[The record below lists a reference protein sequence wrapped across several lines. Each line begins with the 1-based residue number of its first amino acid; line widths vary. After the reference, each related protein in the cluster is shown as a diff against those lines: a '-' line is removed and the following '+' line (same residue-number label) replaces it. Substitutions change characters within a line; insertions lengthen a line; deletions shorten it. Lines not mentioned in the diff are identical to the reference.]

1 MTEVAI
7 LGLGSMGSALA
18 RCLVNAGHK
27 VTVWNRTPAKCNDLR
42 DVGASVASTP
52 DEAIARADFVIICIK
67 SHAQTVELV
76 AGLATSLSGKM
87 ICDMST
93 GDTTDADA
101 LVKLLRDQG
110 AGYML
115 GMINAYPSGIGTD
128 EATILTVGSAGS
140 WAAYGPIILT
150 LAGRSACIGRE
161 PSALAAMFAG
171 LFSVRQG
178 FMFGMIYGALAC
190 KKAGVPMQVFSDQ
203 IPASL
208 KLVHDYYGLFER
220 SVPTEEFANAEASM
234 KVYALAQEDAL
245 KTIQSLDAPSEFMQL
260 MYNTTKAA
268 WDDGHGDK
276 ELTALVKIMADKVQ
290 IT

>member
-1 MTEVAI
+1 MTNIAI

-18 RCLVNAGHK
+18 HCLIKAGHN
-27 VTVWNRTPAKCNDLR
+27 VAVWNRTPGKSDAFTNLGARAAK
-42 DVGASVASTP
+42 TP
-52 DEAIARADFVIICIK
+52 DEAIAVSDFAIVCVK
-67 SHAQTVELV
+67 SHAQTVKIISDL
-76 AGLATSLSGKM
+76 TISIQGKM

-93 GDTTDADA
+93 GDTKDAEA
-101 LVKLLRDQG
+101 LVKILSAQG
-110 AGYML
+110 ARYML

-128 EATILTVGSAGS
+128 DATILTVGSAGS
-140 WAAYGPIILT
+140 WLAYGPIIQT

-178 FMFGMIYGALAC
+178 FMFGMIYGAIVC
-190 KKAGVPMQVFSDQ
+190 EKAGVPMQVFSDQ

-220 SVPTEEFANAEASM
+220 SVPTERFANAEASM

-245 KTIQSLDAPSEFMQL
+245 KTFQSLDAPSEFMQL
-260 MYNTTKAA
+260 MYDNTKAA
-268 WDDGHGDK
+268 WDDGHGDQ
-276 ELTALVKIMADKVQ
+276 ELTALVKTMAN
-290 IT
+290 

>member
-1 MTEVAI
+1 MIEVAV
-7 LGLGSMGSALA
+7 LGVGSMGSALA
-18 RCLVNAGHK
+18 RCLVEAGHK

-52 DEAIARADFVIICIK
+52 DEAVAQANFVIVCIK
-67 SHAQTVELV
+67 SHAQSVDLI
-76 AGLATSLSGKM
+76 AGLTTTLTGKT

-93 GDTTDADA
+93 GDTKDAEA
-101 LVKLLRDQG
+101 LVMLLREKG
-110 AGYML
+110 ASYML

-140 WAAYGPIILT
+140 WLAYGPIILQ

-178 FMFGMIYGALAC
+178 FMFGMIYGALVC

-220 SVPTEEFANAEASM
+220 SVPTEKFTNAEASL

-245 KTIQSLDAPSEFMQL
+245 KTFHSLDAPSEFMQL
-260 MYNTTKAA
+260 MYDNTKAA
-268 WDDGHGDK
+268 WDEGHGGK
-276 ELTALVKIMADKVQ
+276 ELTALVKIMADKE
-290 IT
+290 